1 MISCKEPIQKRIN
14 SRNDGPCKFTD
25 AQAIS
30 TALIAA
36 KKFKGYH
43 ASLDFLASYEWFCRL
58 NKGVFSMRLY
68 PLKPIIELIFQHLS
82 HTIKS
87 LNISKNYIIDTFPVY
102 VCRNIIIKNCRLL
115 KDENYR
121 GFNNS
126 KKE

>member
-14 SRNDGPCKFTD
+14 NRNDRPCKFTD

-30 TALIAA
+30 TALSAA

-43 ASLDFLASYEWFCRL
+43 ESLDFLASYEGFYRL
-58 NKGVFSMRLY
+58 DKGVFSMRLY

-102 VCRNIIIKNCRLL
+102 VCRNIRIKNYRLL
-115 KDENYR
+115 KGENYR